1 MVDCFYMKM
10 KRGSLFYKPID
21 GMNGEA
27 LAYYEDPHCVRQK
40 KNHKISQANEAK
52 NQKFTRLVNT
62 YPLFGWVFD
71 IIFRDLFISLI
82 ISSAI
87 GSPNSV
93 MDLTAQIE
101 SSISSVCNVTSRVF
115 SATFP

>member
-27 LAYYEDPHCVRQK
+27 LAYYQDPHCVRQK
-40 KNHKISQANEAK
+40 KKYLRPMKQK
-52 NQKFTRLVNT
+52 NQKFSRLANT